1 MGVTAS
7 LSGASFGAGF
17 IGSQSAMTAISSSFT
32 TSFLTGAAVGGA
44 TGFTSGFVTGS
55 GNAWMGGESFGQGLW
70 SGTKAGLWGGVS
82 GAVIG
87 GVAGGIDAA
96 YGDPNRQRN
105 FWTGDD
111 IGRGRR
117 PFSFNNSDLDWDAYR
132 WKGGYSPRKHLESI
146 VDGNETSSYLD
157 YIRYGEDTG
166 NPISNGAISK
176 INNYTFPDDG
186 IVEYTIDKFVGRAD
200 MYILDQAGYDAII
213 RLNGNIVTPI
223 NGYIPIWEGTK
234 TISIQL
240 MLKPSEFNNI
250 ISPFKFRILG
260 DHLFWR

>member
-1 MGVTAS
+1 MGSYAVNA
-7 LSGASFGAGF
+7 ASFFVGYGVGAAASTLTSAGGF
-17 IGSQSAMTAISSSFT
+17 IGGAIT
-32 TSFLTGAAVGGA
+32 GGA
-44 TGFTSGFVTGS
+44 GGFAGCFVSGMNSLLEGDNIF
-55 GNAWMGGESFGQGLW
+55 NAYGQGL
-70 SGTKAGLWGGVS
+70 KDGLIGGVS
-82 GAVIG
+82 GAVVG
-87 GVAGGIDAA
+87 GVAGGLDAA
-96 YGDPNRQRN
+96 YGNPNRQRN

-117 PFSFNNSDLDWDAYR
+117 RFSFNNSDLDWDAYR
-132 WKGGYSPRKHLESI
+132 GKHGYSPRRHFERI
-146 VDGNETSSYLD
+146 VDGDETSTYLD
-157 YIRYGEDTG
+157 YVRYGRDTG
-166 NPISNGAISK
+166 NPVSNGAISK

-186 IVEYTIDKFVGRAD
+186 IVEYTIEKFVGRAD

-213 RLNGNIVTPI
+213 RLNGNIVTTI

-260 DHLFWR
+260 DHLFW